1 MAYLGRQRLSNAAA
15 RRDVPAI
22 RIDVATAADTGAVLD
37 SAEALV
43 TADAGRFDSDLAWR
57 ARFGVA
63 LAAARCPDTT

>member
-1 MAYLGRQRLSNAAA
+1 
-15 RRDVPAI
+15 VPAI

-57 ARFGVA
+57 ARSGVA